1 MYMKRAIL
9 LIYTLSVVTLT
20 HTQEC
25 GGRYFY
31 KLFAQTKVT
40 KDIYFGENLDA
51 NGKLKK
57 MKFDVYEPFNDNNK
71 NRVVLVMMHGGAYW
85 TGDKDHSEC
94 TFLGEDLS
102 KMGYVVIS
110 PQYRYEPNFISLISE
125 ERMVKAVARGN
136 QDARA
141 ILRYLYKDVRENGNP
156 WGIDTNNIFIG
167 GASAGALNALHAAY
181 LDEED
186 ELPQKWWDW
195 INEAGGVDGNSGT
208 PGYPTDVKG
217 VISISG
223 ALARK
228 ESLNNESTPF
238 LVVHDVGDIQVPFGS
253 GQPYGIV
260 TLPVVDGGG
269 ALHEKAVELGIY
281 NPILVIPGDGHTSYE
296 EFNQRNHP
304 IYDSV
309 LLYTKTFMYNLYC
322 DSRTITSVTSHTLD
336 ELKVFPNPSKGQFNI
351 EWPQNIMTKNDQYL
365 LQILDMSGR
374 IIRSFRPDHQ
384 LQSISLDVPSG
395 QYEMMLFSG
404 NEPVAKS
411 SIVIH

>member
-1 MYMKRAIL
+1 
-9 LIYTLSVVTLT
+9 
-20 HTQEC
+20 
-25 GGRYFY
+25 
-31 KLFAQTKVT
+31 
-40 KDIYFGENLDA
+40 
-51 NGKLKK
+51 
-57 MKFDVYEPFNDNNK
+57 
-71 NRVVLVMMHGGAYW
+71 MMHGGAYW

-94 TFLGEDLS
+94 TLLGEDLS

-110 PQYRYEPNFISLISE
+110 PQYRYEPNFVSLISE
-125 ERMVKAVARGN
+125 EKMVKAVARGN

-141 ILRYLYKDVRENGNP
+141 IIRYLYKDVRENGNP

-195 INEAGGVDGNSGT
+195 INEVGGVEGNSGT

-269 ALHEKAVELGIY
+269 VLHEKAVELGIY

-322 DSRTITSVTSHTLD
+322 DSRTISSVTSRKLD
-336 ELKVFPNPSKGQFNI
+336 VLKVFPNPSIGQFNI
-351 EWPQNIMTKNDQYL
+351 EWPQSISTNTDQYQL
-365 LQILDMSGR
+365 HIMDMNGR
-374 IIRSFRPDHQ
+374 IVRSFRPDQQ
-384 LQSISLDVPSG
+384 LQSITLDVPSG
-395 QYEMMLFSG
+395 QYEMILFSG
-404 NEPVAKS
+404 NEPLARS
-411 SIVIH
+411 SILIH